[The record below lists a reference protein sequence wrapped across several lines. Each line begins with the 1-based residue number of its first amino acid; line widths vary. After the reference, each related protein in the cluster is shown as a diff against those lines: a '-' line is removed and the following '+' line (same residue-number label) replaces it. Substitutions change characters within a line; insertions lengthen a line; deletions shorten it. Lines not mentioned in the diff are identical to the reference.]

1 MTETNPRPL
10 HGLRV
15 LDFSTTIAGPHCSRL
30 LADMGADVIK
40 VEAPEG
46 DLMRSRPVQRDGAGT
61 MFGQLNAGKR
71 SIVLDLKRPESIDA
85 IKKLVAKVDVV
96 LENYRPGVMK
106 RLGIDYPELAKVN
119 PRLVYCAISG
129 YGQTGPAAGRP
140 AYAPVIHAS
149 TGYDMAHL
157 SYQQGRGR
165 PDNCGI
171 FVADYASGAYAMG
184 AILAALHQRNATG
197 KGQMVDVSMF
207 ETLVGMLLGEVNR
220 AQFDFETP
228 SRPMY
233 GPIEA
238 SDGYVMLATA
248 SERTFQDMATAAGRR
263 DWLTDPRFE
272 KYADRRM
279 NWAEFVDEFEQWS
292 EEAHGQGMRRG
303 AGEARRALLAL
314 SHRERGA
321 AGSASRASRLALHH
335 RGQRRRLPV
344 ARPALPLLRLG
355 PAKWPQGRRP
365 GRAHHRACW
374 PKPVSARPRS
384 RPWSNDRPAHA
395 HPGRLRPDH
404 GRHGQ
409 AFQRTVQCRLLRRG
423 GGHRPRR
430 CARRGRR
437 RSPWPRH
444 RCRGGPRI
452 LSRHQP
458 ALRLA
463 VRPLQQPAQ
472 ERRQPP
478 GRHAAA
484 AALHPLRRQHA
495 PVPGQPLR
503 RGDRGRRDRAGAD
516 LRRRAA
522 ALDAERPQ
530 GRPRRST
537 GTRIPAASRR
547 GSATSASAFPTRKRG
562 TSSGPRS
569 ISIRC
574 WRTPSA
580 AA

>member
-30 LADMGADVIK
+30 LADMGADVVK
-40 VEAPEG
+40 VESPEG

-71 SIVLDLKRPESIDA
+71 SIVLDLKRPEAIAA

-157 SYQQGRGR
+157 FYQQGRER

-171 FVADYASGAYAMG
+171 FVADYASGSYAMG
-184 AILAALHQRNATG
+184 AILAALYQRNATG
-197 KGQMVDVSMF
+197 HGQMVDVSMF

-220 AQFDFETP
+220 AQFDFEMP

-238 SDGYVMLATA
+238 KDGYVMLATA

-272 KYADRRM
+272 KYAERRM

-292 EEAHGQGMRRG
+292 TKLTVKQCVAVLGKHGVPCSPYLTVTEALQDPQVEHRG
-303 AGEARRALLAL
+303 SLCTIEDSAGSYKSPAPPFRFSGSPLQSGPKVANLGEHTKSVLAEAGLSAAEVEALL
-314 SHRERGA
+314 
-321 AGSASRASRLALHH
+321 
-335 RGQRRRLPV
+335 
-344 ARPALPLLRLG
+344 
-355 PAKWPQGRRP
+355 K
-365 GRAHHRACW
+365 
-374 PKPVSARPRS
+374 
-384 RPWSNDRPAHA
+384 
-395 HPGRLRPDH
+395 
-404 GRHGQ
+404 
-409 AFQRTVQCRLLRRG
+409 
-423 GGHRPRR
+423 
-430 CARRGRR
+430 
-437 RSPWPRH
+437 
-444 RCRGGPRI
+444 
-452 LSRHQP
+452 
-458 ALRLA
+458 
-463 VRPLQQPAQ
+463 
-472 ERRQPP
+472 
-478 GRHAAA
+478 
-484 AALHPLRRQHA
+484 
-495 PVPGQPLR
+495 
-503 RGDRGRRDRAGAD
+503 
-516 LRRRAA
+516 
-522 ALDAERPQ
+522 
-530 GRPRRST
+530 
-537 GTRIPAASRR
+537 
-547 GSATSASAFPTRKRG
+547 
-562 TSSGPRS
+562 
-569 ISIRC
+569 
-574 WRTPSA
+574 
-580 AA
+580 